1 MPHSYSTLLFHVV
14 FSTKDRTPS
23 MDATIRPDLFAY
35 NGTEDHVHMLMGL
48 AADVAVSECLRVVK
62 ANSSRW
68 VHEWK

>member
-35 NGTEDHVHMLMGL
+35 NGTEDHVHMLMSL
-48 AADVAVSECLRVVK
+48 AAGAAPPQNDVRRGIHRVV
-62 ANSSRW
+62 A
-68 VHEWK
+68 